1 MASSKTAGDQPSE
14 CASAVGSRA
23 ESRSSTP
30 LQRLLTQGAG
40 IPMPGDH
47 SKHVSEDLA
56 LFTPEERRELQRGN
70 AEQCEA
76 NR

>member
-1 MASSKTAGDQPSE
+1 MASSKSAGDEPSE
-14 CASAVGSRA
+14 GASPVGSRA

-30 LQRLLTQGAG
+30 LQRMLTQGAG
-40 IPMPGDH
+40 IPMPADH
-47 SKHVSEDLA
+47 TKHASEDLE

>member
-1 MASSKTAGDQPSE
+1 MASSKTTGDQPSE
-14 CASAVGSRA
+14 RA
-23 ESRSSTP
+23 DARLTP
-30 LQRLLTQGAG
+30 LQRLLTQGGG

-47 SKHVSEDLA
+47 STHASEELV
-56 LFTPEERRELQRGN
+56 LFTPEERRQLQRGN